1 MNNDKPR
8 ERVIKVQSVAAARRQ
23 AAEEKNRYIKKWGL
37 ANWSAAILTAYQN
50 GSYRELQSNLDI
62 PARWVPLLMDAYNY
76 KHTEEELR
84 FARAAVAPYMKKKA
98 SKDYFEGL
106 TETLEGKK

>member
-1 MNNDKPR
+1 MDNNKQTQK
-8 ERVIKVQSVAAARRQ
+8 VIKVQSVAAARRRI
-23 AAEEKNRYIKKWGL
+23 AEDKNKFIKKWGL

-50 GSYRELQSNLDI
+50 GSYRDLQANLDI
-62 PARWVPLLMDAYNY
+62 PARWVPLLMDAYRY

-84 FARAAVAPYMKKKA
+84 MARAAVAPYMKKKA
-98 SKDYFEGL
+98 SKEYFEEL